1 MKHFLALL
9 LLAAPLASQAAYDEP
24 LPSRLAF
31 QVQGRQTAADTIVL
45 DFQIPAGY
53 FLYKQKLGV
62 ASGQGFL
69 VKQVR
74 VEGVKQIT
82 DPMLGTQ
89 DVLDGASRVVLVGS
103 VTGPDVTVQL
113 KMQGCLK
120 DQLCYPPEVRQ
131 VPISR

>member
-9 LLAAPLASQAAYDEP
+9 LLAFPLASPAAYDEP

-31 QVQGRQTAADTIVL
+31 QVQGRQTAPDTIVL

-53 FLYKQKLGV
+53 FLYKQRLGV
-62 ASGQGFL
+62 ASGQGFQ

-82 DPMLGTQ
+82 DPMLGAQ

-103 VTGPDVTVQL
+103 GSGQEVTVQL

-120 DQLCYPPEVRQ
+120 DQLCYPPEVRHLS
-131 VPISR
+131 ISR